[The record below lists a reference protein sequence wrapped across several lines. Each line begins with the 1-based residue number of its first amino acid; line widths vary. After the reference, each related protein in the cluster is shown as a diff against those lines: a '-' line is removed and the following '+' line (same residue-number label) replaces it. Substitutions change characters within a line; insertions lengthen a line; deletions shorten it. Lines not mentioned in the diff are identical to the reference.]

1 MLKPSFLAK
10 VADKVVELF
19 EMLNIFAVRDMARR
33 IADAGN
39 HMTASADY
47 QAYLL
52 VQSGELLEDIEDE
65 IADVLG
71 ESDEVVRQIFE
82 ESTLVS
88 QTNDRTAAGET
99 ATAEAAPAGTAA
111 EPSSA
116 GATAAEAPTA
126 TAEPAAP
133 QEATPEQAAEDARAA
148 QEAAHAA
155 EQAQATEAER
165 QAQAVEA
172 AQAAQEQTAQEAAQ
186 AEVPQLSE
194 QALKDMQVLY
204 EQTNGE
210 LENFTQTTAEEAQ
223 KDFIEACSDA
233 MAKVRSGLESPEQA
247 IREAIEK
254 AARQGLHV
262 TYPSGHVDTV
272 EVAVRRAVM
281 TGVNQA
287 SLRMTIDECDRM
299 GTNFVVVSSHLGA
312 RVSDIDP
319 HANHAGWQGGVYRI
333 ANRLN
338 DFYGPLEHLNEEYG
352 GGEYEYLEDATGYPS
367 DPLGLGGYNCRHSM
381 YPYVP
386 GVSENHMQEFDETE
400 NRRAYELSQEQRAM
414 ERAMRAERRQI
425 EALKEAY
432 STTPTDEL
440 KTALAEHRAV
450 YKDMR
455 QEYEDFCAE
464 NGLTPQLNRTYTA
477 S

>member
-88 QTNDRTAAGET
+88 QTNDRTAAGEA

-111 EPSSA
+111 EPSAA
-116 GATAAEAPTA
+116 GAA
-126 TAEPAAP
+126 AEPAAP
-133 QEATPEQAAEDARAA
+133 QEAALQEATPAQAAEDARAA
-148 QEAAHAA
+148 QEAVHAA

-165 QAQAVEA
+165 QEQAAEA

-186 AEVPQLSE
+186 TEVPQLSE
-194 QALKDMQVLY
+194 QALKDVQVLY

-262 TYPSGHVDTV
+262 TYPSGHVDAV

-299 GTNFVVVSSHLGA
+299 GTNFVIVSSHLGA

-333 ANRLN
+333 ANPLMTFTGRSSTLTRSTAAASMSTLRTRP
-338 DFYGPLEHLNEEYG
+338 DIPPTLWASAGTTAGTACIHTCRASRKTTCRSLMRRRTAGPMRHRRSREPWSGRCAPSG
-352 GGEYEYLEDATGYPS
+352 GRSRP
-367 DPLGLGGYNCRHSM
+367 
-381 YPYVP
+381 
-386 GVSENHMQEFDETE
+386 
-400 NRRAYELSQEQRAM
+400 
-414 ERAMRAERRQI
+414 
-425 EALKEAY
+425 
-432 STTPTDEL
+432 
-440 KTALAEHRAV
+440 
-450 YKDMR
+450 
-455 QEYEDFCAE
+455 
-464 NGLTPQLNRTYTA
+464 
-477 S
+477 